1 MRLSNKVYDIIKYI
15 QRWLPLCSTLYVA
28 LAAIW
33 GWPYADE
40 ISKTLMAVAAFL
52 AGILEI
58 ATATYNKDL
67 NTVRDDEPN
76 LDIVDHEKGE

>member
-58 ATATYNKDL
+58 ATATYNRDL
-67 NTVRDDEPN
+67 NTVREDEPN

>member
-40 ISKTLMAVAAFL
+40 ISKTLMAIAAFL

-58 ATATYNKDL
+58 ATATYNRDL
-67 NTVRDDEPN
+67 NTVREDEPN

>member
-58 ATATYNKDL
+58 ATATYNRDL
-67 NTVRDDEPN
+67 NTVREDEPN
-76 LDIVDHEKGE
+76 LDIVEHEKGE

>member
-1 MRLSNKVYDIIKYI
+1 MRLSNRVYDIIKYI

>member
-1 MRLSNKVYDIIKYI
+1 MRLSNRVYDIIKYI

-40 ISKTLMAVAAFL
+40 ISKTLMAIAAFL

>member
-1 MRLSNKVYDIIKYI
+1 MRLSNRVYDIIKYI

-58 ATATYNKDL
+58 ATATYNRDL
-67 NTVRDDEPN
+67 NTVREDEPN